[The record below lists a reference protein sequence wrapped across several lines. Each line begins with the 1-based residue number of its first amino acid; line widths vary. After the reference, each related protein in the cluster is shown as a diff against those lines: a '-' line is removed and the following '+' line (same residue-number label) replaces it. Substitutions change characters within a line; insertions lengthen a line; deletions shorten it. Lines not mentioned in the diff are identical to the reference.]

1 MHLIP
6 LVAAKGGD
14 YGISGDC
21 KKKRILI
28 ISHCLLKQ
36 NSGIPEK
43 AFEVFLLRSLKQAVM
58 DKIHNGF

>member
-1 MHLIP
+1 MG
-6 LVAAKGGD
+6 LVGMLLE
-14 YGISGDC
+14 
-21 KKKRILI
+21 REFFL